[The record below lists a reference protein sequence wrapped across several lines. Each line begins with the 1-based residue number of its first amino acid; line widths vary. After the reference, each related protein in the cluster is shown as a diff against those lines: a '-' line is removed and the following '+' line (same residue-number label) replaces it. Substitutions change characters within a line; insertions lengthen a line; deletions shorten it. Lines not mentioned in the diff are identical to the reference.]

1 MTAITDLLGPLGPVY
16 VVGGLA
22 VVLIAFAVSMIA
34 QGRADPLER
43 IRDEREGVRRHDDAA
58 PSRGAAPARL
68 RQDSTEDKLEKFSS
82 FLEPQDEGQLSTM
95 RLNLMRAGYRERD
108 AVRVFKGV
116 QMLAGLGLLGAG
128 TIYALMQ
135 QAAGADL
142 SMTKLG
148 MYVLLPG
155 LAGYMYPRHYVSK
168 RVAAREAEIMQGFP
182 DSLDLMLVCIEAGQ
196 SLDQSI
202 MRVANEMLGSYPALA
217 LEYQTVAH
225 QMKAGMDK
233 SQVFRDMA
241 ERCGVPD
248 ITSFTTV
255 LIQSQTFGTPISEAL
270 KVYSSEMRDKRIMR
284 AEEKANT
291 LPTKMTLATMMFT
304 LPPLMIILLAPSI
317 HTITT
322 SFGGN

>member
-1 MTAITDLLGPLGPVY
+1 MQSLLGPLGAVY
-16 VVGGLA
+16 VVAALA
-22 VVLIAFAVSMIA
+22 ALLIALAAWLYV
-34 QGRADPLER
+34 QDRADPLDR
-43 IRDEREGVRRHDDAA
+43 VRAEREGGG
-58 PSRGAAPARL
+58 RGLPASGPAPARL
-68 RQDSTEDKLEKFSS
+68 RQDSSEDKLQKFSS
-82 FLEPQDEGQLSTM
+82 FLEPQDAGELSTL
-95 RLNLMRAGYRERD
+95 RQKLMRAGYRGRD

-116 QMLAGLGLLGAG
+116 QMLGGLGLLGAG
-128 TIYALMQ
+128 TAYALTQQAGGAEMSMQ
-135 QAAGADL
+135 Q
-142 SMTKLG
+142 LG

-168 RVAAREAEIMQGFP
+168 RVAAREAEIVAGFP

-202 MRVANEMLGSYPALA
+202 LRVANEMMDSYPALA

-233 SQVFRDMA
+233 GQVFRDMA
-241 ERCGVPD
+241 DRCGVPD

-255 LIQSQTFGTPISEAL
+255 LIQSQTFGTPISDAL
-270 KVYSSEMRDKRIMR
+270 KVYSEEMRDKRIMR

-304 LPPLMIILLAPSI
+304 LPPLMIILIAPSI
-317 HTITT
+317 LAIMN